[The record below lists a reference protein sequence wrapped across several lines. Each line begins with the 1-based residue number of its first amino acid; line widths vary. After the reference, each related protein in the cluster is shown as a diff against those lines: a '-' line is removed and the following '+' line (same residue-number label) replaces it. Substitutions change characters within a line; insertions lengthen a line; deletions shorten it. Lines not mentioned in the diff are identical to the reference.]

1 MNYDQ
6 LRQKDKIIERQI
18 ARNTERQDNK
28 STKKTLKVTHKTPR
42 R

>member
-28 STKKTLKVTHKTPR
+28 STKKKH
-42 R
+42 